1 MSHQTRFESTDKDD
15 QLENVQLLSSMSV
28 PVLEL
33 TSVRFRHEPSIWN
46 GVVTESK
53 IMVETLADRYE
64 GHFQQ
69 LEDDERNHEIEK

>member
-15 QLENVQLLSSMSV
+15 QLENVQLLSSMRI

-46 GVVTESK
+46 GVVTYAK

-69 LEDDERNHEIEK
+69 PDHDERNHEIEK